1 MDTTIFFLSCLVSFF
16 LQKFL
21 DKHFPKGGK
30 GTPPPPPTK
39 KKKKNQQQQ
48 QQQDYL
54 HGLEMVKSCAN

>member
-30 GTPPPPPTK
+30 GPQEK
-39 KKKKNQQQQ
+39 KKRITFMDLKW
-48 QQQDYL
+48 
-54 HGLEMVKSCAN
+54 

>member
-30 GTPPPPPTK
+30 GTPPPPPPTK
-39 KKKKNQQQQ
+39 KKKKKPTITT
-48 QQQDYL
+48 
-54 HGLEMVKSCAN
+54 GLPAWT

>member
-30 GTPPPPPTK
+30 GTPPPPTPPQK
-39 KKKKNQQQQ
+39 KKKPTTTTTA
-48 QQQDYL
+48 
-54 HGLEMVKSCAN
+54 GLPAWT

>member
-30 GTPPPPPTK
+30 GTPPPPPK
-39 KKKKNQQQQ
+39 KKA
-48 QQQDYL
+48 YL
-54 HGLEMVKSCAN
+54 HGIEMVKSCAN